1 MGSYFRE
8 ESLGTKQSRF
18 GASVSLLVTKAGR
31 KMVGS
36 ARLALRCGHVPRLP
50 YSEATSIVAP
60 PPNTRY
66 FAVELSLGTSW
77 QGPPACLP
85 AMPSWEAGLLSF
97 CICACGH
104 FNFSLDS
111 LCLGYCLPPAMVAR
125 KPAEACLLL
134 AQDKAPAKHPRA

>member
-60 PPNTRY
+60 PPPNTRY

-77 QGPPACLP
+77 QGPPACHAQLGGGP
-85 AMPSWEAGLLSF
+85 AFLL
-97 CICACGH
+97 H
-104 FNFSLDS
+104 
-111 LCLGYCLPPAMVAR
+111 LCVWPF
-125 KPAEACLLL
+125 
-134 AQDKAPAKHPRA
+134 